1 MLQGLHALPAAYEK
15 QPAAL
20 LWIKLKL
27 SRRKPSM
34 PQRDRRKANQAVQ
47 RGSRTLQV
55 VERRTS
61 IRRLSLEAVA
71 DCGDFGQCVKATLM
85 RGKWVHA

>member
-34 PQRDRRKANQAVQ
+34 PQRDRRKATKLATRESQ
-47 RGSRTLQV
+47 
-55 VERRTS
+55 TS
-61 IRRLSLEAVA
+61 N
-71 DCGDFGQCVKATLM
+71 D
-85 RGKWVHA
+85 